1 MAPSPGHCDEV
12 RCASEPGPLDA
23 LCRDSRAAPETPVYR
38 SAFQE
43 PGEPRRDQSGKWVV
57 AEA

>member
-1 MAPSPGHCDEV
+1 MAPSPGNCEEV

-23 LCRDSRAAPETPVYR
+23 PCQNSRAAPETPVYR

-43 PGEPRRDQSGKWVV
+43 PHEPRRDESGTWVV